1 MLRMILIQ
9 SVLVLLQE
17 VVLFL
22 FYIFI
27 ISISKKSRK
36 THGINVKTGQL
47 SLSLILPKYTGS
59 TCKLVFEH
67 YKCLSF

>member
-1 MLRMILIQ
+1 MLRMILIK
-9 SVLVLLQE
+9 SVLVFLQE

-27 ISISKKSRK
+27 ISILKKSRK

-47 SLSLILPKYTGS
+47 SLS
-59 TCKLVFEH
+59 
-67 YKCLSF
+67 